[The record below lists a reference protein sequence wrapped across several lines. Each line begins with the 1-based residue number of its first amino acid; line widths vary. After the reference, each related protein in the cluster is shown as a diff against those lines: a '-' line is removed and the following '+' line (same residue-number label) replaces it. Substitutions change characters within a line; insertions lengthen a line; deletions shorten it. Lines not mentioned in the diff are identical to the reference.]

1 MKIRLA
7 ITLTIGRDQPAPE
20 EERTV
25 DLVGTHH
32 DVIPEASYDIGFHP
46 GEDHHR

>member
-7 ITLTIGRDQPAPE
+7 ITLTIGDRKDKAE
-20 EERTV
+20 DITV

-32 DVIPEASYDIGFHP
+32 DIPTATYDTGFQPSDDRGTHP
-46 GEDHHR
+46 

>member
-7 ITLTIGRDQPAPE
+7 ITLSIGEKPTPPDPI
-20 EERTV
+20 TV

-32 DVIPEASYDIGFHP
+32 DIPEATYDNGFQP
-46 GEDHHR
+46 NDDRNRR